1 MFRLR
6 LAFVMTVFFGFSLTL
21 GATIYWGSEQIAT
34 QFHRTQMAY
43 ETLECYERLSQE
55 AYRYFKLRMDHLITE
70 SSLTKSDLN
79 ISKKRLLKAMQS
91 LRNAA
96 VINET
101 HNKASELERVANL
114 TAFLDAS
121 EYRFKEVEQLREQG
135 QIDLAREALNK
146 YSSEEIDIKFQPV
159 IDAAI
164 AGEGMNVTKA
174 KSELGTLLH
183 QTKWFA
189 IVATVIAALF
199 SLVAS
204 LFLFNGIKKPIES
217 LMRGTNEI
225 ASGNLN
231 YRIDLDTHD
240 EFGYLAG
247 HFNNM
252 ANNLDIQQDKLRQS
266 QSELE
271 FRVAKRTF
279 ELLELNQ
286 DLKRM
291 DAERL
296 ELLADISHELR
307 TPITVIRGE
316 AEVTLRGHDKD
327 AGEYKD
333 ALQRITELAIQLAK
347 YVNDLL
353 FLARNDTASLQFE
366 WEILELSELIHQV
379 SEDFQLMAQEHA
391 LSLSCN
397 LPEQPIWVEGDKQR
411 LRQVLFILGE
421 NACRYSKTN
430 AQIVFSSWLE
440 GNQVNI
446 SLADQ
451 GIGIPETDL
460 DKIFERHFR
469 SENAR
474 QTRKDGSGLGL
485 PLAKS
490 IIKAHKGNLQVQSTE
505 NVGSK
510 FTISLPLLSANEDTI
525 NE

>member
-1 MFRLR
+1 
-6 LAFVMTVFFGFSLTL
+6 
-21 GATIYWGSEQIAT
+21 
-34 QFHRTQMAY
+34 
-43 ETLECYERLSQE
+43 
-55 AYRYFKLRMDHLITE
+55 
-70 SSLTKSDLN
+70 
-79 ISKKRLLKAMQS
+79 
-91 LRNAA
+91 
-96 VINET
+96 
-101 HNKASELERVANL
+101 
-114 TAFLDAS
+114 
-121 EYRFKEVEQLREQG
+121 
-135 QIDLAREALNK
+135 
-146 YSSEEIDIKFQPV
+146 
-159 IDAAI
+159 
-164 AGEGMNVTKA
+164 
-174 KSELGTLLH
+174 
-183 QTKWFA
+183 
-189 IVATVIAALF
+189 
-199 SLVAS
+199 
-204 LFLFNGIKKPIES
+204 
-217 LMRGTNEI
+217 MRGTNEI